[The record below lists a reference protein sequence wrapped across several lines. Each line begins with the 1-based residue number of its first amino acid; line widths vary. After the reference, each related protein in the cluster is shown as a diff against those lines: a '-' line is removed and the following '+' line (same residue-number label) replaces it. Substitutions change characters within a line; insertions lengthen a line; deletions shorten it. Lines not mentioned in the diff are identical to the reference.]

1 MRIEVIK
8 MTLKK
13 REDSGNNIIHQIER
27 PLKIYGKFTHIKLF
41 TFTFFYYKLC
51 KDIKVFNH
59 KF

>member
-27 PLKIYGKFTHIKLF
+27 PLKIYGKFIHIKEF
-41 TFTFFYYKLC
+41 TFAFFLL
-51 KDIKVFNH
+51 
-59 KF
+59 